1 MSFALAGAM
10 DSLRQDFRYA
20 LRTLARTPGFT
31 LAAGITLALAI
42 GANTVLFSAIHTMLL
57 RPLPFQD
64 AAEVVRVWCRQ
75 AGGLDKASV
84 SEPELLGWR
93 EHGRSFAQLAGFT
106 QRNLNR
112 TGVES
117 PERVRGSLV
126 TPNFFATLGVRP
138 AQGRDF
144 SDEDARPGQP
154 ASAVVVSH
162 GFWKR
167 ALGGAGDVVGRTVVL
182 DGRSHT
188 VVGVL
193 PESFSFPEYAEEA
206 EVWLPLGLDAQ
217 RHGAHYLSVLGRRAS
232 GVTEEAARADL
243 ARVAALIHRAEDG
256 ETPHTVTLAPWQE
269 HLTGN
274 MRPVLWTLW
283 GAVAFVLLIAC
294 ANVANLMLVRAL
306 ARQRDGA
313 IRAALGASRGRR
325 MQQALAESVLLALF
339 GGAVGLLLVLWGMEL
354 VRTLLPASM
363 LRLTPVELSGTALA
377 FSLVLSVGVGLLFG
391 LAPALHTSGMDV
403 LPLLKQSG
411 SAVGARTH
419 HPLRNALVMVQLA
432 LAMVLLVGTGL
443 MVRTLQ
449 NVQAVDLGFDT
460 DGLLSA
466 RLTLPDGKYPEAAR
480 KAAFFDELLG
490 RLAALPGVEGVG
502 VINDAPLGNSSTNGD
517 FLMEGSAPQAGERY
531 LAEYR
536 VASPDYFRTMRIAVR
551 QGRAF
556 SPQDGA
562 KSAPVAIV
570 NEAFV
575 RSYLGGGEA
584 LGRRVNLDWLGD
596 NTFHEIVGVVAD
608 VRHDRLT
615 LPARPEIYYPL
626 AQLPISAV
634 TLLLRTRGA
643 EAAVVHA
650 ARQEVKAVDAEQPL
664 YELGPFADRVD
675 RQLLRPTATARLL
688 AAFALL
694 AVVLA
699 GVGVYGVM
707 AYTVGQRTREL
718 GIRLALGAHPR
729 QVLRLVLG
737 QGLRLTAVGV
747 GAGLLA
753 AFGCTRLL
761 ASLLYGVDASEPTIF
776 LAVGVGLAGVS
787 ILASWLPALRASRV
801 SPAISLRAE

>member
-1 MSFALAGAM
+1 M

-20 LRTLARTPGFT
+20 LRTLMRTPGFT

-42 GANTVLFSAIHTMLL
+42 GANTVLFSAIHAMLL
-57 RPLPFQD
+57 RPLPFPE
-64 AAEVVRVWCRQ
+64 AGELVRVWCKQ
-75 AGGLDKASV
+75 TGNMDQASV
-84 SEPELLGWR
+84 SDPELLGWR
-93 EHGRSFAQLAGFT
+93 EHGKGFAKLAGFGL
-106 QRNLNR
+106 RDLNR

-117 PERVRGSLV
+117 PERVRAGLV
-126 TPNFFATLGVRP
+126 TSNFFSTLGVRP

-144 SDEDARPGQP
+144 TDEDAQAGQP
-154 ASAVVVSH
+154 ASVVVVSH

-167 ALGGAGDVVGRTVVL
+167 ALAGTPGVGQTVVL
-182 DGRSHT
+182 DGRSYT
-188 VVGVL
+188 VAGVL
-193 PESFSFPEYAEEA
+193 PEDFTFPEFGNEA
-206 EVWLPLGLDAQ
+206 EVWLPLWLDAQ
-217 RHGAHYLSVLGRRAS
+217 KKGSHYLSVLGRLAPGTS
-232 GVTEEAARADL
+232 LEAARSDL
-243 ARVAALIHRAEDG
+243 ARVATLIDSADAG
-256 ETPHTVTLAPWQE
+256 EAPHGVTLLTWQE
-269 HLTGN
+269 ELTGN
-274 MRPVLWTLW
+274 MRPMLWTLW

-339 GGAVGLLLVLWGMEL
+339 GGAMGLLLVLWGLEL
-354 VRTLLPASM
+354 VRTLLPVNM
-363 LRLTPVELSGTALA
+363 LRVTPVELSGPALA
-377 FSLVLSVGVGLLFG
+377 FSVALSVGAGLLFG

-411 SAVGARTH
+411 SAAGARAH

-432 LAMVLLVGTGL
+432 LALVLLVGTGL

-449 NVQAVDLGFDT
+449 NVQAVDLGFDL

-466 RLTLPDGKYPEAAR
+466 RLSLPAAKYSDGAR
-480 KAAFFDELLG
+480 KASFYDELLG
-490 RLAALPGVEGVG
+490 RVAALPGVEAAG
-502 VINDAPLGNSSTNGD
+502 VINDAPLGNSNTNGD
-517 FLMEGSAPQAGERY
+517 FILEGSAPQSGERF

-556 SPQDGA
+556 GPQDTDKG
-562 KSAPVAIV
+562 APVAIV

-575 RSYLGGGEA
+575 RAYLGTGEA
-584 LGRRVNLDWLGD
+584 LGRRVKLDWNGD
-596 NTFHEIVGVVAD
+596 SAFHDIVGVVAD
-608 VRHDRLT
+608 VRADRLT
-615 LPARPEIYYPL
+615 LPARPEVYLPL
-626 AQLPISAV
+626 AQMPIPSV
-634 TLLLRTRGA
+634 TLLLRGRGA
-643 EAAVVHA
+643 EAPLVTAV
-650 ARQEVKAVDAEQPL
+650 RQEVKAVDAEQPVYDL
-664 YELGPFADRVD
+664 APFAERVD

-737 QGLRLTAVGV
+737 QGLRLTLVGV
-747 GAGLLA
+747 GVGLLA

-776 LAVGVGLAGVS
+776 VGVAVVLSGVS
-787 ILASWLPALRASRV
+787 LLASWLPALRASRV
-801 SPAISLRAE
+801 SPAVSLRSE

>member
-1 MSFALAGAM
+1 M

-57 RPLPFQD
+57 RPLPFQE
-64 AAEVVRVWCRQ
+64 AGELVRAWCRQ
-75 AGGLDKASV
+75 GGGLDTASV

-93 EHGRSFAQLAGFT
+93 EHGRSFAQLAAFG
-106 QRNLNR
+106 RKDLNR
-112 TGVES
+112 TGVDS
-117 PERVRGSLV
+117 PERVRASVV
-126 TPNFFATLGVRP
+126 TANFFSTLGVRP
-138 AQGRDF
+138 SQGRDF
-144 SDEDARPGQP
+144 TDEDARPGQP
-154 ASAVVVSH
+154 ASVVVVSH

-167 ALGGAGDVVGRTVVL
+167 ALAGGADVVGRTLVL
-182 DGRSHT
+182 DGRGHT

-193 PESFSFPEYAEEA
+193 PESFNFPEYAEEA
-206 EVWLPLGLDAQ
+206 EVWLPLGLDPQ
-217 RHGAHYLSVLGRRAS
+217 RHGHHYLSVLGRRAP
-232 GVTEEAARADL
+232 GVTLEAAQADL
-243 ARVAALIHRAEDG
+243 GRVATLIHRPEPGDP
-256 ETPHTVTLAPWQE
+256 TPHGVTTRPWQE
-269 HLTGN
+269 ELTGN
-274 MRPVLWTLW
+274 MRPVLWMLW

-325 MQQALAESVLLALF
+325 MQQALAESVLLALV
-339 GGAVGLLLVLWGMEL
+339 GGAVGLLLVLWGLEL

-363 LRLTPVELSGTALA
+363 LRLAPLELSVPALA
-377 FSLVLSVGVGLLFG
+377 FSMALSVGVGLLFG

-411 SAVGARTH
+411 SSAGARAH

-449 NVQAVDLGFDT
+449 NVQSVDLGFDT
-460 DGLLSA
+460 NGLLSA
-466 RLTLPDGKYPEAAR
+466 RLSLPAAKYVDAPRRAT
-480 KAAFFDELLG
+480 FFDELQG
-490 RLAALPGVEGVG
+490 RLGALPGVEAVG
-502 VINDAPLGNSSTNGD
+502 LINDAPLGQSNTNGD
-517 FLMEGSAPQAGERY
+517 FTLEGSPVQPGERY
-531 LAEYR
+531 LTEYR
-536 VASPDYFRTMRIAVR
+536 VASPDYFRTMRIPVR

-556 SPQDGA
+556 GPQDGE
-562 KSAPVAIV
+562 KGAPVAIV

-575 RSYLGGGEA
+575 RSYLGTGEA
-584 LGRRVNLDWLGD
+584 LGRRVKLDWNGD
-596 NTFHEIVGVVAD
+596 SAFHDIVGVVAD

-615 LPARPEIYYPL
+615 LPARPEVYFPL
-626 AQLPISAV
+626 AQLPVPTV
-634 TLLLRTRGA
+634 TLLLRTRGSEA
-643 EAAVVHA
+643 PVMAAV
-650 ARQEVKAVDAEQPL
+650 RQEVKAVDAEQPIFDL
-664 YELGPFADRVD
+664 APFTARIDS
-675 RQLLRPTATARLL
+675 QLLRPTATARLL

-737 QGLRLTAVGV
+737 QGLRLTVVGV
-747 GAGLLA
+747 GVGLLA

-776 LAVGVGLAGVS
+776 LGVAVVLGGVS
-787 ILASWLPALRASRV
+787 LLASWLPALRASRV
-801 SPAISLRAE
+801 SPAISLRSE